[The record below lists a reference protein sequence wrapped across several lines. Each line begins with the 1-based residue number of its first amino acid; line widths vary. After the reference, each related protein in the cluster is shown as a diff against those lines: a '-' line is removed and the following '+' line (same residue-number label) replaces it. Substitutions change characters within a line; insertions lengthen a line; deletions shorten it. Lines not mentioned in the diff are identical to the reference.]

1 MASYATDSSPL
12 QLYWQKE
19 ATRERSK
26 LQVWRSRVNTE
37 ISMIDDVSLLV
48 KKQQMTNASE
58 KKKKRKN
65 KTPKT
70 NRTQKYI
77 HSYIHVS
84 GILREQTF
92 SEQMNNSK
100 QQLKQAYKD
109 DRPQSV

>member
-1 MASYATDSSPL
+1 MASYATDSNPL

-65 KTPKT
+65 KTPKKQIVH
-70 NRTQKYI
+70 RSIFI
-77 HSYIHVS
+77 HIFMCPA
-84 GILREQTF
+84 L
-92 SEQMNNSK
+92 
-100 QQLKQAYKD
+100 
-109 DRPQSV
+109 